1 MLPAT
6 NLDLDKVLFASMV
19 PIQEELSSGSGAGEV
34 RTGSVDETSINY
46 PMTLRLDAEQH
57 GKNLGEL
64 YVNREKGEI
73 YAKSS
78 LGGPRQPRV
87 WLVVQTSYMDVNNEH
102 TFSRYWCKD
111 IGNDSEL
118 TDEYGFVHVKLDD
131 IVFGNNI
138 TKLSSLDNC
147 KIWLEA
153 SFDNAANSASS
164 AVYTY
169 AVEPK
174 PLPEVTVTTITKF
187 FDPESGE
194 ELTSAS
200 STETSTIHAGDTFTY
215 SYKNKPYISP
225 DKIVNNKNKEVQ
237 QETSDYYLKR
247 FRIDNVWEDLTVEL
261 TINHYC
267 AAYSWDTV
275 EETPATCTETGL
287 TKGVTCTICGRVI
300 EERKEI
306 PALGHDLK
314 VVNTATCDTS
324 GHIISTCQRE
334 GCTYKTV
341 VSTPALGHDWGEPET
356 VSATCTEGGLVKK
369 TCKRDPSHV
378 ETVTSGPLGHDW
390 EEDFTVDV
398 QPTCE
403 TDGSKSRHCT
413 PLRRKDRCHGDSRA
427 GPRQQL
433 DLLHR
438 CDRRGSE
445 MRHCRRKKKDLQ
457 PRAAPGGHNARRMPP
472 TGCCAASTRSL
483 LMPAGARL
491 TERPSRGPSSA
502 ARPTAPNSTWSPRR
516 AAPSLS
522 PTRRISGIT

>member
-1 MLPAT
+1 M
-6 NLDLDKVLFASMV
+6 
-19 PIQEELSSGSGAGEV
+19 ILS
-34 RTGSVDETSINY
+34 
-46 PMTLRLDAEQH
+46 LRM
-57 GKNLGEL
+57 N
-64 YVNREKGEI
+64 
-73 YAKSS
+73 
-78 LGGPRQPRV
+78 
-87 WLVVQTSYMDVNNEH
+87 M
-102 TFSRYWCKD
+102 
-111 IGNDSEL
+111 
-118 TDEYGFVHVKLDD
+118 GFVHVKLDD

-369 TCKRDPSHV
+369 TCKRDPSH
-378 ETVTSGPLGHDW
+378 
-390 EEDFTVDV
+390 
-398 QPTCE
+398 
-403 TDGSKSRHCT
+403 
-413 PLRRKDRCHGDSRA
+413 DRNRDQRPA
-427 GPRQQL
+427 GP
-433 DLLHR
+433 
-438 CDRRGSE
+438 
-445 MRHCRRKKKDLQ
+445 
-457 PRAAPGGHNARRMPP
+457 
-472 TGCCAASTRSL
+472 
-483 LMPAGARL
+483 
-491 TERPSRGPSSA
+491 
-502 ARPTAPNSTWSPRR
+502 
-516 AAPSLS
+516 
-522 PTRRISGIT
+522 